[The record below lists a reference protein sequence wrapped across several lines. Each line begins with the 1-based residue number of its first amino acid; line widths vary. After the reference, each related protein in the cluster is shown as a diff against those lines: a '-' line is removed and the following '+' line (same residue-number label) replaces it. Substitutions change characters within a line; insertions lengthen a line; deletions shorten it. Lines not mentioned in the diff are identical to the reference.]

1 MLRSMVY
8 FLAQCSYFD
17 NLYFH
22 MGAEAISS
30 AEVNFV
36 QVSHDMVCN
45 WYIEFPF
52 SFANSKYSVCR
63 ISWALTSF
71 VTDLYAWQVR
81 IAIYSLYTW

>member
-1 MLRSMVY
+1 MSSFMLRSMVY

-36 QVSHDMVCN
+36 QVNYDMDFNC
-45 WYIEFPF
+45 YIKFCL
-52 SFANSKYSVCR
+52 SFAIPKYSVCR
-63 ISWALTSF
+63 IS
-71 VTDLYAWQVR
+71 
-81 IAIYSLYTW
+81 